1 MFCPEH
7 EDYIVFYVCGHS
19 RCAHSD
25 ARNLNTT
32 IVEGPIERHK
42 SRLASRE
49 TGDGLTGT
57 YSGES
62 LDRTESVPK
71 RSRERR
77 ARASCSQSLTASSV
91 VPCPRSLP
99 KLIAFDFAIIVWILV
114 LSTIYSSSNIP

>member
-57 YSGES
+57 YDGGS
-62 LDRTESVPK
+62 LDRTETVP
-71 RSRERR
+71 RPPYACRPEGSLSTGQ
-77 ARASCSQSLTASSV
+77 SCS
-91 VPCPRSLP
+91 
-99 KLIAFDFAIIVWILV
+99 LV
-114 LSTIYSSSNIP
+114 RP